1 MKTILKK
8 LTTTTFI
15 FLNVFCSGESSSNDS
30 DILNLLLFRQNSESA
45 SASSSNNRAFRYI
58 FVTADAHNGNFGGIS
73 GADAFCG
80 TQTPTGL
87 GTTGSFKALMISQ
100 NGGGENTRIASLNA
114 DANFN
119 GQGNGQVNWILKADT
134 DYRRID
140 GTTVVFRTNG
150 RRLFDFNPANS
161 LQNSF
166 TTTVGTRIW
175 TALNPDWSATN
186 SCGDWFSADAGN
198 QGETG
203 LPNERDVQSIHIG
216 TINCNTTARVL
227 CIEQ

>member
-8 LTTTTFI
+8 LLTLLFV
-15 FLNVFCSGESSSNDS
+15 FLNVFCSGESNSKDS
-30 DILNLLLFRQNSESA
+30 DLIALLLLNQSQRTQSSES
-45 SASSSNNRAFRYI
+45 NTFKYL

-73 GADAFCG
+73 GADTFCR

-87 GTTGSFKALMISQ
+87 GTTGSFKALINAQ
-100 NGGGENTRIASLNA
+100 NGGAGNTRIASLNA

-119 GQGNGQVNWILKADT
+119 GRGDGQVEWVLKADT
-134 DYRRID
+134 EYRRTD
-140 GTTVVFRTNG
+140 GTTIVFRTNS

-161 LQNSF
+161 LLNAF
-166 TTTVGTRIW
+166 TTAAGGARIW
-175 TALNPDWSATN
+175 TALNADWSPTN
-186 SCGDWFSADAGN
+186 SCADWTSADAGD
-198 QGETG
+198 QGEVGIPT
-203 LPNERDVQSIHIG
+203 ERDIQSIHIG